1 MAAITFLGVV
11 TKPTKNYCV
20 AKEIWRRM
28 PDNCS
33 RSVVSNYVVFTQWLF
48 PVEEFNTRGFLQ
60 LLQWQESGI
69 IYHPFLLR
77 YFGGGRCRYGKLLF
91 TC

>member
-1 MAAITFLGVV
+1 
-11 TKPTKNYCV
+11 
-20 AKEIWRRM
+20 M

-48 PVEEFNTRGFLQ
+48 PVEEFNIRGFLQ
-60 LLQWQESGI
+60 LVQWQESGI

-77 YFGGGRCRYGKLLF
+77 YFGEDAADTVSYFSLVSHDLLVGLF
-91 TC
+91 FLQELWMLQQKYPFSTL